1 MKKLT
6 TIFIALAFFA
16 FVGTAFAAKPSIN
29 VLSPSNSDITT
40 TSIRITVSYQE
51 NGSDTEMMI
60 QYTTDPGFGSGVV
73 SIPSSFELT
82 STRNS
87 GYFIK
92 TITGLTPSM
101 NYYIRAIATNND
113 GPITDP
119 GIVVQTDSGNPTS
132 TPRIE
137 TLGEESVT
145 TASMTL
151 TGRVNTYGAVG
162 TAYYKLYNS
171 NCTSLI
177 TTTGSTSLTATTG
190 SQYVRNSVS
199 GLSAGVSYCAELIA
213 NINGVN
219 YPGGKVIVKTYP
231 GSTIPPTS
239 TCVINSF
246 YSDASSVYTGEST
259 TLRWSTTGCVSA
271 MITPGGTVS
280 VDGSKV
286 IYPTSTTSYTLDAWG
301 SGTYFDYDKQKTIS
315 VGVLPKENNNTKPDC
330 YYNSTCYWNG
340 SSWVTYPVN
349 PTPTNP
355 SCYYNST
362 CYWNGTTWVYYSVNP
377 TPNPNPNPTYPSCYY
392 NSTCY
397 YNGTNWV
404 YKNNTVLDNYS
415 YNPHTPYTGGPNY
428 VYKTLHGEV
437 KTVYIDQQVQGEP
450 INQVVTQPI
459 DYTYYN
465 NGYNSDIMNRYP
477 NANYENNN
485 LNNRVLL
492 TGAAGNTGRI
502 TLLGLLIA
510 LIIIGIIVYFVKAR
524 ERRELH

>member
-6 TIFIALAFFA
+6 TILIALAFFA
-16 FVGTAFAAKPSIN
+16 FGNIALAAKPYVNLHPATNITASSAT
-29 VLSPSNSDITT
+29 LSLSYTSDSAISAIMFNYSTDASFGSNSQIVST
-40 TSIRITVSYQE
+40 TSQ
-51 NGSDTEMMI
+51 
-60 QYTTDPGFGSGVV
+60 
-73 SIPSSFELT
+73 SIS
-82 STRNS
+82 
-87 GYFIK
+87 
-92 TITGLTPSM
+92 ITGLTSAKR
-101 NYYIRAIATNND
+101 YYYRATVTNND
-113 GPITDP
+113 GSTVDP
-119 GIVVQTDSGNPTS
+119 VSGYYYFDTLGGSSTQTPYS
-132 TPRIE
+132 E

-428 VYKTLHGEV
+428 VYKTLPGEV